1 MYNIVYYIYYY
12 YTIYIN
18 SIIYYTILYRYCG
31 VDDGGFKQPH
41 LCPVLRTSI
50 SGLARY
56 VAPKAWVS
64 CDTKVDL
71 F

>member
-31 VDDGGFKQPH
+31 VDDGGFKQP
-41 LCPVLRTSI
+41 PQPK
-50 SGLARY
+50 SGYWPLGLGEAAQLLHIEQSM
-56 VAPKAWVS
+56 VKG
-64 CDTKVDL
+64 
-71 F
+71 